1 MRRIARFGQPSAR
14 QCSAS
19 RQLIVPLS
27 SQCAAAGT
35 APLTT
40 ARAATRTTPARS
52 LRLYS
57 QKPSLPQS
65 LSGETTPSLINN
77 SGRDELSQGELETL
91 AGISEE
97 EQSALQGTFRPPPAR
112 HTAVSADRVT
122 DPSYTP
128 AVSAAGLSTVGGLE
142 NWWNR
147 RENWAKS
154 GDFTGFK
161 AKKKIQDYR
170 VLETAVR
177 RAVIEAV
184 VLKRAGR
191 DGEMAAT
198 WPTGTTEE
206 LARVLALDVQCDSSG
221 EATLVGDHSA
231 VAEDLSWEVQETRD
245 TERPAGSGIPMCST
259 EEATAYLKSWNPTWT
274 HISLA
279 DPFIKFAVRQSVH
292 HALRYIL
299 LTRCLPFP
307 QITKR
312 IFQLTGQLIPD
323 HKLAAITNVSS
334 LLATLSKPPK
344 PKTLTE
350 DIQKHGQQLV
360 RLSNVAFS
368 PKQVTRGDK
377 AKASGQYK
385 LIEEEFK
392 KRDLH
397 HGHLSVPAARE
408 KNWFKGEA

>member
-65 LSGETTPSLINN
+65 LSGETTPSSINH

-245 TERPAGSGIPMCST
+245 TERPAGSGVPMCST

-279 DPFIKFAVRQSVH
+279 DPFFKFA
-292 HALRYIL
+292 
-299 LTRCLPFP
+299 
-307 QITKR
+307 ITKR